1 MEECAFLTAYNN
13 PVVVISTGP
22 MVYVVDCSS
31 ISMTS
36 GQFDDLCG
44 ALTNLAN
51 AAAFASAAGLEIGVY
66 CLEQVAEVS
75 KVLVDMGLYPV
86 EKITDLS
93 VETLD
98 AVLDSAADFI
108 NDTGMGGK
116 NLKWILI
123 AGAVGIIG
131 IAAIKFLPKTKSKE
145 VSDVKKSGTR
155 D

>member
-22 MVYVVDCSS
+22 MVYVIDCSS

-36 GQFDDLCG
+36 GQFDGLCS
-44 ALTNLAN
+44 ALTDLAN

-86 EKITDLS
+86 EKITDLG
-93 VETLD
+93 VKTLD
-98 AVLDSAADFI
+98 AVLDSAADFV
-108 NDTGMGGK
+108 NDSGLGGK
-116 NLKWILI
+116 NLKWIFI

-131 IAAIKFLPKTKSKE
+131 IAAIKFLPKKQNKE
-145 VSDVKKSGTR
+145 VPDAQKPGTR
-155 D
+155 N